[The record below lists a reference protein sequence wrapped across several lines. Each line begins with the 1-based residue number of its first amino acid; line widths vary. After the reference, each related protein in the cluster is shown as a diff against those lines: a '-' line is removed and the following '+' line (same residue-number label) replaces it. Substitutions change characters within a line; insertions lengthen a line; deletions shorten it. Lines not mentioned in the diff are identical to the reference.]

1 MNNVIKILIVFLMSF
16 WLWGVD
22 WSQRNI
28 DPENTKFLISYQF
41 ALALRYIFLL
51 FIILYSIGKLKNYKY
66 HYLFSSFAGIL
77 TALFLLTS
85 SSLEL
90 NTILNFLISSSIF
103 IFLPSESFSFLDRIS
118 FKTINILL
126 LGGLLFLILFEFSSL
141 SNSENTSS
149 FFTTIVPDLSGFTT
163 VNYQRFFG
171 FFGGPIV
178 LSTISAIT
186 FVYVGNQKFFKLY
199 LKFFTLVICIISI
212 SLSNSVSGLIFLI
225 LYYSL
230 NFIFYFFKSYS
241 FRLPKLTLKNIILFF
256 LFISS
261 LVILYV
267 TQSKAIDLF
276 IGKISYIFLIIS
288 GNTSSASD
296 LLNYDQFLRSSG
308 SFLGRLLDISYVI
321 SEMNLSTYL
330 FGGLF
335 DLNRNKILSES
346 GLISLISVYGTP
358 FTLLFLYFSLR
369 NFGVKMFIVLLLF
382 NIPYNIFLMHPVY
395 LLSSILL
402 KNTNQ
407 NQNSY

>member
-1 MNNVIKILIVFLMSF
+1 MNKVIKILIVFLMSF

-28 DPENTKFLISYQF
+28 DPETTKFLISNKF
-41 ALALRYIFLL
+41 ALALRYVFLF
-51 FIILYSIGKLKNYKY
+51 FIISYSIGKFKNYKY
-66 HYLFSSFAGIL
+66 HYLFTSFAGIL
-77 TALFLLTS
+77 TTLFLLTS
-85 SSLEL
+85 NSLEL
-90 NTILNFLISSSIF
+90 NTILNFLISSTIF
-103 IFLPSESFSFLDRIS
+103 IFLPSESFSFLGRIS

-141 SNSENTSS
+141 SNPETTTS
-149 FFTTIVPDLSGFTT
+149 FFTTVVPDLSGFTT
-163 VNYQRFFG
+163 VNYKRFFG

-186 FVYVGNQKFFKLY
+186 FIYIGNQKFFKLNF
-199 LKFFTLVICIISI
+199 KFLTLVICVISI

-230 NFIFYFFKSYS
+230 KFIFYFFKSYS
-241 FRLPKLTLKNIILFF
+241 LKLPKLTLKNIILFF
-256 LFISS
+256 LFICS

-308 SFLGRLLDISYVI
+308 SFLGRLLDISYVL

-335 DLNRNKILSES
+335 DLDRSKILSES
-346 GLISLISVYGTP
+346 GIITLISLYGIP
-358 FTLLFLYFSLR
+358 FTFLFLNITLR
-369 NFGVKMFIVLLLF
+369 NFGTKVFIVLLLF

-395 LLSSILL
+395 LLVCTLL
-402 KNTNQ
+402 KKEKLKYI
-407 NQNSY
+407 S

>member
-1 MNNVIKILIVFLMSF
+1 MNKVIKILIVFLLSF

-28 DPENTKFLISYQF
+28 DPETTKFLISTQF
-41 ALALRYIFLL
+41 ALALRYIFLF
-51 FIILYSIGKLKNYKY
+51 FIISYSIGKFKNYKY
-66 HYLFSSFAGIL
+66 HYLFTSFAGIL
-77 TALFLLTS
+77 TTLFLLTS
-85 SSLEL
+85 ISLEL
-90 NTILNFLISSSIF
+90 NTILNFLISSTIF

-118 FKTINILL
+118 LKTINILL

-141 SNSENTSS
+141 SNQETTTSY
-149 FFTTIVPDLSGFTT
+149 FTTVVPDLSGFTT
-163 VNYQRFFG
+163 VNYKRFFG

-186 FVYVGNQKFFKLY
+186 FIYAGNQKIFKLNF
-199 LKFFTLVICIISI
+199 KFFTLVICVISI

-230 NFIFYFFKSYS
+230 KFIFYFFKSYS

-256 LFISS
+256 LFISF
-261 LVILYV
+261 LIILYV

-308 SFLGRLLDISYVI
+308 SFLGRLLDISYVL
-321 SEMNLSTYL
+321 SDMSLSTYL

-335 DLNRNKILSES
+335 DLDRGKILSES
-346 GLISLISVYGTP
+346 GIITLISIYGIP
-358 FTLLFLYFSLR
+358 FTLLFLFITLR
-369 NFGVKMFIVLLLF
+369 NFGIKVFIVLLLF

-395 LLSSILL
+395 LLACISL
-402 KNTNQ
+402 KKEKLNYI
-407 NQNSY
+407 S